1 VTAWKLPL
9 VAALCAYGLVLS
21 AQSGAPGASSF
32 DRKILPVLK
41 NTCLPC
47 HNDGFAAGGLM
58 LEEFED
64 ARSLATRRDVWER
77 ILKRVRNNQMPPGR
91 TKPRGI
97 PEFIESLE
105 QALSSN

>member
-1 VTAWKLPL
+1 
-9 VAALCAYGLVLS
+9 
-21 AQSGAPGASSF
+21 
-32 DRKILPVLK
+32 
-41 NTCLPC
+41 
-47 HNDGFAAGGLM
+47 M